1 LPQDLAAYRSVFS
14 VFTEPRQSVCTVS
27 FHEDQQSDSGPIVT
41 VRGYNA
47 RRGYD
52 LVTGVGTPNA
62 ALLVR
67 ELVALARQSTRQ
79 ADRTLLAGIS

>member
-1 LPQDLAAYRSVFS
+1 MFPLHPKHNHAPGIVDITRG
-14 VFTEPRQSVCTVS
+14 TNTVS
-27 FHEDQQSDSGPIVT
+27 FHEHQQSDSGPIVT